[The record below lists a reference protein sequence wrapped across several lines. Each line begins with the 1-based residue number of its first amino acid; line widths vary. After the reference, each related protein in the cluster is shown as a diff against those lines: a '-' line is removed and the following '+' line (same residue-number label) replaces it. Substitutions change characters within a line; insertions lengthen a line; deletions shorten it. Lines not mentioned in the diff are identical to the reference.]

1 MLKIRKKIFTFNK
14 DEEVYMGHLSI
25 WNKETEV
32 HFYGA
37 INRDYEEKLEE
48 KLNWF
53 EKNRLSVIDK
63 FIQEDDVFNSINQMI
78 ENKELEINNQKIF
91 SKITEEDF
99 KNLTS
104 ILKINI
110 CDGEIQFYYLMVLGE
125 YFLGVQMSAED
136 DFNNPNF
143 LYLSIETTLESD
155 AEGQKIFKATDIS
168 VYEVTIESAEKKSP
182 SSTSNN
188 FLQVYD
194 NKNFFER
201 IVSFFKGLFK

>member
-1 MLKIRKKIFTFNK
+1 MKPLQLSDFTVDPNDNHIYQAEF
-14 DEEVYMGHLSI
+14 E
-25 WNKETEV
+25 
-32 HFYGA
+32 
-37 INRDYEEKLEE
+37 YEEITAEIVLTHEKWDFNRVFKLSESVFANLE
-48 KLNWF
+48 KLNNKAKSF
-53 EKNRLSVIDK
+53 LA
-63 FIQEDDVFNSINQMI
+63 MI
-78 ENKELEINNQKIF
+78 EVGQINEQLEEQGGK
-91 SKITEEDF
+91 KITEEDF
-99 KNLTS
+99 KNLTP

-155 AEGQKIFKATDIS
+155 AEGQKTFKATDIS

>member
-1 MLKIRKKIFTFNK
+1 MKPLQLSDFTVDPNDNHIYQAEF
-14 DEEVYMGHLSI
+14 E
-25 WNKETEV
+25 
-32 HFYGA
+32 
-37 INRDYEEKLEE
+37 YEEITAEIVLTHEKWDFNRVFKLSESVFANLE
-48 KLNWF
+48 KLNNKAKSF
-53 EKNRLSVIDK
+53 LA
-63 FIQEDDVFNSINQMI
+63 MI
-78 ENKELEINNQKIF
+78 EVGQINEQLEEQGGK
-91 SKITEEDF
+91 KITEEDF
-99 KNLTS
+99 KNLTP

-155 AEGQKIFKATDIS
+155 AKGQKIFKATDIS
-168 VYEVTIESAEKKSP
+168 VYEVTIGSAEKKSP

>member
-1 MLKIRKKIFTFNK
+1 MKPLQLSDFTVDPNDNHIYQAEF
-14 DEEVYMGHLSI
+14 E
-25 WNKETEV
+25 
-32 HFYGA
+32 
-37 INRDYEEKLEE
+37 YEEITAEIILTHEKWDFNRVFKLSESVFANLE
-48 KLNWF
+48 KLNNKAKSF
-53 EKNRLSVIDK
+53 LA
-63 FIQEDDVFNSINQMI
+63 MI
-78 ENKELEINNQKIF
+78 EVGQINEQLEEQGGK
-91 SKITEEDF
+91 KITEEDF
-99 KNLTS
+99 KNLTP

>member
-1 MLKIRKKIFTFNK
+1 MKPLQLSDFTVDPNDNHIYQAEF
-14 DEEVYMGHLSI
+14 E
-25 WNKETEV
+25 
-32 HFYGA
+32 
-37 INRDYEEKLEE
+37 YEEITAEIVLTHEKWDFNRVFKLSESVFANLE
-48 KLNWF
+48 KLNNKAKSF
-53 EKNRLSVIDK
+53 LA
-63 FIQEDDVFNSINQMI
+63 MI
-78 ENKELEINNQKIF
+78 EVGQINEQLEEQGGK
-91 SKITEEDF
+91 KITEEDF
-99 KNLTS
+99 KNLTP

>member
-1 MLKIRKKIFTFNK
+1 MKPLQLSDFTVDPNDNHIYQAEF
-14 DEEVYMGHLSI
+14 E
-25 WNKETEV
+25 
-32 HFYGA
+32 
-37 INRDYEEKLEE
+37 YEEITAEIILTHEKWDFNRVFKLSESVFANLEKINNKAKSFLAMIEVGQINEQLEE
-48 KLNWF
+48 QGGK
-53 EKNRLSVIDK
+53 
-63 FIQEDDVFNSINQMI
+63 
-78 ENKELEINNQKIF
+78 
-91 SKITEEDF
+91 KITEEDF
-99 KNLTS
+99 KNLTP

-155 AEGQKIFKATDIS
+155 AEGQKTFKATDIS